1 MSEGIQAFKGF
12 DAALQCR
19 GFQYEIGK
27 TYTAEKVEICE
38 SGFHSCEMPLDCWT
52 YYPPTKS
59 RYSEVVASGTIQ
71 NKSGEDSKI
80 ASGSIA
86 ISAEIR
92 LPEFIRRAVDWIL
105 SKAKS
110 NTATGNYGH
119 AAATGNYGHAAATG
133 DYGHAAATGDYGHA
147 AATGDYGHAAAT
159 GDYGHAAATG
169 YLGHAAATGNY
180 GHAAATGDSGHAAAT
195 GYLGHA
201 AATGNYG
208 HAAATG
214 DSGHAAATGDYGHAA
229 ATGYLGHA
237 AATGNYGHAAA
248 TGDSAIAASLGIHG
262 KSKAGPNG
270 WIVVAH
276 WSEKSGSWKLVNV
289 RTSKVGENGVKPN
302 VFYSLNEAGEFE
314 ERDE

>member
-147 AATGDYGHAAAT
+147 AATG
-159 GDYGHAAATG
+159 
-169 YLGHAAATGNY
+169 
-180 GHAAATGDSGHAAAT
+180 
-195 GYLGHA
+195 
-201 AATGNYG
+201 
-208 HAAATG
+208 
-214 DSGHAAATGDYGHAA
+214 
-229 ATGYLGHA
+229 YLGHA